1 MDFKLY
7 LIFST
12 YLITLVVGIKSLKA
26 MPLIGRL
33 AFAWVA
39 LSCVSDIIVSYL
51 SRHGTNNILF
61 FNIYDYLAL
70 PVEFAIGWYTG
81 IFRKGMKVASL
92 LILTAFMVWHVWYN
106 VQNGMTI
113 LYPYLSYLVSI
124 FHCFYF
130 GTLIITVLTKTEI
143 DFETHKLSLL
153 LFGGVFIFEAA
164 YVVPILHFNLP
175 LNDSDRI
182 QLASLCTH
190 TVLIASIIKNA
201 AFALYFFLHSHS
213 RMALRTS

>member
-1 MDFKLY
+1 
-7 LIFST
+7 
-12 YLITLVVGIKSLKA
+12 

-51 SRHGTNNILF
+51 ARHGMHNILF

-92 LILTAFMVWHVWYN
+92 LILTALMLWHVWYN
-106 VQNGMTI
+106 VQYGMTI
-113 LYPYLSYLVSI
+113 LYPYLSYFISI

-130 GTLIITVLTKTEI
+130 GTLIITVLTKTDI

-153 LFGGVFIFEAA
+153 LFGGVFIFEAT
-164 YVVPILHFNLP
+164 YVVPILHANLP
-175 LNDSDRI
+175 LGDIDKK
-182 QLASLCTH
+182 QLISLYTH
-190 TVLIASIIKNA
+190 TVLIGAIIKNA

-213 RMALRTS
+213 RTRLRTT